1 MADGAVE
8 LTYTYTQRGRG
19 KMKILKQGSEQKLR
33 ESRIK
38 KHRIMIFEC
47 YWCGCK
53 WEADVDEGEVHSN
66 QIDEDYATCP
76 FCKNTVYYEG

>member
-1 MADGAVE
+1 
-8 LTYTYTQRGRG
+8 
-19 KMKILKQGSEQKLR
+19 MKILKQGSEKKLK

-53 WEADVDEGEVHSN
+53 WEADVDNGEVYTNKYGGYYS
-66 QIDEDYATCP
+66 ICP
-76 FCKNTVYYEG
+76 FCKKAVCHEG

>member
-1 MADGAVE
+1 
-8 LTYTYTQRGRG
+8 
-19 KMKILKQGSEQKLR
+19 MKILKQGSEKKLK
-33 ESRIK
+33 ETRIK

-53 WEADVDEGEVHSN
+53 WEADADEGEVQSS
-66 QIDEDYATCP
+66 QVEGDYATCP